1 MSKKI
6 VTIVVGV
13 SMLAPL
19 LALAQGIP
27 LPTPSG
33 GVNIGSVGQF
43 GSIMQNLARLF
54 GSIIMAI
61 SVFILLYAGWLFLTA
76 GDNEEAVT
84 SARSYI
90 TYGVIGLI
98 VALVSFSI
106 PALVASLL
114 GGTVLQ

>member
-1 MSKKI
+1 MNKKI
-6 VTIVVGV
+6 VKVVAWA
-13 SMLAPL
+13 LAATPI

-27 LPTPSG
+27 IPTPTG

-43 GSIMQNLARLF
+43 GTILQNLARLF

-61 SVFILLYAGWLFLTA
+61 SVFVLLYAGWLFLTA
-76 GDNEEAVT
+76 GDNEESVS

-98 VALVSFSI
+98 VALVAFSI